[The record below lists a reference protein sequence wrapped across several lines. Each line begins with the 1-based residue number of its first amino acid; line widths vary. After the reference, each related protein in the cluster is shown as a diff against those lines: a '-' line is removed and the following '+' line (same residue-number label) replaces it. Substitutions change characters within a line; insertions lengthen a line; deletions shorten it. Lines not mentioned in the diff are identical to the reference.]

1 MSSHPGNT
9 ARYSVEEY
17 LRLEADA
24 VEKHEYRDGE
34 IVAMAGGSYEHSL
47 IIANLIGEVRNRL
60 KGGPCRVFD
69 SNLRIRLA
77 RTTLY
82 TYPDASV
89 ICGELQFDPK
99 DRNRTTVL
107 NPRVVIEVLS
117 PATEAYDR
125 GEKFRGYLGLES
137 LREYVLLSQHT
148 PLMETYFRRGD
159 GTWLF
164 TPAPGLDAVAKL
176 RSLDVE
182 LPLAEVYAGV
192 QFPPEPE
199 RTGVV

>member
-1 MSSHPGNT
+1 MTTRPGNT
-9 ARYSVEEY
+9 GRYSVEEY
-17 LRLEADA
+17 LRLEAEA

-47 IIANLIGEVRNRL
+47 IIANVIREVGNRL

-69 SNLRIRLA
+69 SNLRVRLA
-77 RTTLY
+77 RSTLY

-89 ICGELQFDPK
+89 ICGEAQFDPK

-107 NPRVVIEVLS
+107 NPRVLIEVLS

-125 GEKFRGYLGLES
+125 SEKFRGYLMLES
-137 LREYVLLSQHT
+137 LQEYVLVSQHT
-148 PLMETYFRRGD
+148 PLIETYFRRGE

-164 TPAPGLDAVAKL
+164 TPAPGLNAVGKL
-176 RSLDVE
+176 RSLDIQI
-182 LPLAEVYAGV
+182 PLAEVYAGV
-192 QFPPEPE
+192 EFPPEPDL
-199 RTGVV
+199 TGVI